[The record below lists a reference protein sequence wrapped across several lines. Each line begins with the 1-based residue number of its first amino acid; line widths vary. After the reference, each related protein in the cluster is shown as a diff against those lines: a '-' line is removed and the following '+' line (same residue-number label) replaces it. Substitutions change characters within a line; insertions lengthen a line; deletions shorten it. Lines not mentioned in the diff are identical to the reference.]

1 MHGTVED
8 AWYGFLETTSV
19 EFHTTFQ
26 QHAIVVI
33 IVVYKLSYDLQW
45 QTHLCWVVR
54 RMLLRRAYAAYN
66 QTWELECCSINPAG
80 WGYEP
85 HFLISCKLYQNSSE
99 LSYLILFNPE
109 LNVTYTDKNNIL
121 ILQYGYLIAEPNVTS
136 TDKNNTFILQSR
148 ILCYLYA
155 LYVWQSIAV
164 YYVCNWAILS
174 STVNKIIELLNY

>member
-54 RMLLRRAYAAYN
+54 RILLRRAYAAYN

-85 HFLISCKLYQNSSE
+85 HFLISCKLYQNSS
-99 LSYLILFNPE
+99 
-109 LNVTYTDKNNIL
+109 V
-121 ILQYGYLIAEPNVTS
+121 LQYGYLIAELNVTS